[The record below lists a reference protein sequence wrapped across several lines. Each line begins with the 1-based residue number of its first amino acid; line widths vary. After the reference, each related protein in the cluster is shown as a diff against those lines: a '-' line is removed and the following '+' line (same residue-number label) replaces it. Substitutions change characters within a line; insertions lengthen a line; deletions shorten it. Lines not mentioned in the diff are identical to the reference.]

1 MGLHE
6 GSRLLAFVV
15 ASTSGDQKAAP
26 PLTSVQKRVEQTASA
41 EHLKD
46 LAFSGNHH
54 QGETGGADRD
64 LSRLILSQLSLL
76 LPSYSVPDAL
86 VQVPA
91 LYLTRHG
98 EHQTHS
104 HP

>member
-6 GSRLLAFVV
+6 GFRLLAFVV

-26 PLTSVQKRVEQTASA
+26 PLTSVQKHAEQTAST
-41 EHLKD
+41 EHLED
-46 LAFSGNHH
+46 LASPGNHH
-54 QGETGGADRD
+54 QGETGGADGD
-64 LSRLILSQLSLL
+64 LSRLILSQLSLM
-76 LPSYSVPDAL
+76 LPSHSIPDTL

-91 LYLTRHG
+91 LCLTPHG